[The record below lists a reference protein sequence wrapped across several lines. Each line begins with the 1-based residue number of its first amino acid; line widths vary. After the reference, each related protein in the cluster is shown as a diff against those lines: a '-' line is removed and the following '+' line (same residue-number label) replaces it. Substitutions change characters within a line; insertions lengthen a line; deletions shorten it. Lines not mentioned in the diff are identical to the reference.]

1 MTESV
6 SPNTSLFVNCLPQK
20 PITSF
25 LEGIRENGNQNSAN
39 SKSGSMFACHPHLQQ
54 ARCPVYKTGQYQIDI
69 WFLLSDNVI
78 IRQTQ
83 SNHLQIV
90 IRQCCSYKTLKKLI
104 VNALVESKSLIS
116 QTEENQIQA
125 VNNL

>member
-69 WFLLSDNVI
+69 WILLCDTVI

-83 SNHLQIV
+83 PNHLLIV
-90 IRQCCSYKTLKKLI
+90 RRKCRLKKREKMI
-104 VNALVESKSLIS
+104 VNALVIG
-116 QTEENQIQA
+116 NW
-125 VNNL
+125 